1 MSDTILTT
9 RIGRRFAELKS
20 AGRAGLVTF
29 ITAGDPDPE
38 TSLALLQGLPKAGAD
53 IIELGMPFTDPM
65 ADGPAIQ
72 AAGLRA
78 LKAGETLP
86 RILAMV
92 RRFRMQDAETPL
104 VLMGYY
110 NPVYQYGVARF
121 AADAKSAGVDGLII
135 VDLPPEEAPELAG
148 PARAAGLDLIRL
160 TAPTSD
166 DARLPVILAGSSG
179 FIYHV
184 SVTGITGTRSA
195 AVEDIGRAVTRIR
208 RHTQLPVAVGFGIKT
223 PAQAADVARLAD
235 AAVVGSA
242 LVSVIAGELD
252 ADGRAKPSLLPAA
265 LGLVETL
272 AAGVRGART
281 KG

>member
-9 RIGRRFAELKS
+9 RIGRRFAELKG
-20 AGRAGLVTF
+20 AGRGGLVTF

-78 LKAGETLP
+78 LKAGETLAHT
-86 RILAMV
+86 LATV
-92 RRFRMQDAETPL
+92 RRFRVQDAATPL

-110 NPVYQYGVARF
+110 NPVYQYGVQRF
-121 AADAKSAGVDGLII
+121 TADAKSAGVDGLII
-135 VDLPPEEAPELAG
+135 VDLPPEEAPELAD
-148 PARAAGLDLIRL
+148 PARQAGLDLIRL

-166 DARLPVILAGSSG
+166 DARLPIILAGSSG

-184 SVTGITGTRSA
+184 SVAGITGARSA
-195 AVEDIGRAVTRIR
+195 AVEDMRAAVARIR
-208 RHTQLPVAVGFGIKT
+208 RHTALPVAVGFGIKT
-223 PAQAADVARLAD
+223 PQQAADVARFAD

-242 LVSVIAGELD
+242 LVSVIAAELD
-252 ADGRAKPSLLPAA
+252 GQGRAKPSLVPAA
-265 LGLVETL
+265 LGLVERL
-272 AAGVRGART
+272 AAGVRGARN
-281 KG
+281 